1 MDWIPLIAAVV
12 AGVLPIIGT
21 ILIAANQVSNRMAQA
36 IVRIET
42 VGTLQASEIKEIKA
56 SVEKLEGVVATVAVQ
71 KAELQS
77 LRDEIKNNTKRT
89 DDTFTRIF
97 TILDKPRAA

>member
-12 AGVLPIIGT
+12 AGVIPIVGT
-21 ILIAANQVSNRMAQA
+21 ILIAANQVSNKMAQA

-42 VGTLQASEIKEIKA
+42 VGMLQASEIKEIKG
-56 SVEKLEGVVATVAVQ
+56 SVAELRGVVATVAGQ

-77 LRDEIKNNTKRT
+77 LRDEIRENTKRV
-89 DDTFTRIF
+89 DTTFNRIF
-97 TILDKPRAA
+97 AILDKPRAT